1 MMNSLSFGWWLDR
14 VYAYND
20 PDHLVMGDRSEAEN
34 MSRITSG
41 AVTGYFMI
49 GDNLSTKGNYI
60 GTEVSQEKVKKFAVN
75 DRINAVVN
83 LGKTFRP
90 AYGHKVSG
98 SNRSVDLF
106 TLETEDAYYI
116 AYFNY
121 DEGVKSGELTLQDL
135 GITPEK
141 VSGGIECWSGNNVQ
155 IQEGKLSYNL
165 PKHQAEIYHCIKNE
179 IHGIK

>member
-1 MMNSLSFGWWLDR
+1 
-14 VYAYND
+14 
-20 PDHLVMGDRSEAEN
+20 

-165 PKHQAEIYHCIKNE
+165 PKHQAEIYHLYK
-179 IHGIK
+179 K